1 MRTPAFCEHSHCAGS
16 LCVTFRI
23 GPIDNGL
30 FRNLVVP
37 SRHVAFAATPDQ
49 IMIATDA
56 KSGRQVLAGLA
67 RWAPVIRDFD
77 WANSPLGSID
87 SDAFLYNDAFACM
100 DLRGWKDLTDFRD
113 ERWNLRG
120 ELRIPL

>member
-1 MRTPAFCEHSHCAGS
+1 
-16 LCVTFRI
+16 
-23 GPIDNGL
+23 
-30 FRNLVVP
+30 
-37 SRHVAFAATPDQ
+37 
-49 IMIATDA
+49 MIATDA